1 MKSIEH
7 SAAIAEA
14 GYLAGRTLENAAL
27 GKFVLDPHTP
37 IQSPFHPEELD
48 PALKEASGDGSSGS
62 AVLRAISILE
72 AISRHQDAPQ
82 LADICRLVELPKATV
97 YRILTTLEHAGYV
110 CKEPGSKSYTCGGRL
125 FKMAGNALLRSPN
138 RAARHGILEELV
150 EQIGETCNL
159 TVPSVNTVL
168 YLDRVEASW
177 PLKTALGAGSNVP
190 LYASASGKLFLSYM
204 NRKNRERFVRTT
216 PLVRYTKKTLH
227 EPSVLLHELEQIRVQ
242 GFALD
247 NEEYLPGICCIGVPV
262 QTDDGTVVAAI
273 AAHAPITR
281 MNLEQAREYLP
292 QMREAA
298 DAIAATIDWQ

>member
-14 GYLAGRTLENAAL
+14 GYLAGRTAQVQA
-27 GKFVLDPHTP
+27 GAKAFAH
-37 IQSPFHPEELD
+37 EELET
-48 PALKEASGDGSSGS
+48 ALKDVGGDGSSGS

-82 LADICRLVELPKATV
+82 LADICRLVDLPKATV

-110 CKEPGSKSYTCGGRL
+110 CKEPGSKSYTCGLRL

-138 RAARHGILEELV
+138 RAARHSILEELV

-159 TVPSVNTVL
+159 TVPSVNSVL

-177 PLKTALGAGSNVP
+177 PLRTALGAGSNVP

-216 PLVRYTKKTLH
+216 PLIRYTKKTLH
-227 EPSVLLHELEQIRVQ
+227 EPSVLLHELEQIRVK
-242 GFALD
+242 GYATD

-273 AAHAPITR
+273 AAHAPNTR
-281 MNLEQAREYLP
+281 MNLEQAVEFLP

>member
-27 GKFVLDPHTP
+27 GKFVLDPR
-37 IQSPFHPEELD
+37 IQSPFHADELD

-82 LADICRLVELPKATV
+82 LADICRLVDLPKATV

-168 YLDRVEASW
+168 YLDRVEAISELYESQE
-177 PLKTALGAGSNVP
+177 PRALCSDHAFGAV
-190 LYASASGKLFLSYM
+190 YQ
-204 NRKNRERFVRTT
+204 E
-216 PLVRYTKKTLH
+216 
-227 EPSVLLHELEQIRVQ
+227 
-242 GFALD
+242 
-247 NEEYLPGICCIGVPV
+247 
-262 QTDDGTVVAAI
+262 
-273 AAHAPITR
+273 
-281 MNLEQAREYLP
+281 NLA
-292 QMREAA
+292 
-298 DAIAATIDWQ
+298 